1 MSAQSLDGMN
11 TYNQDDLL
19 AELVTMFP
27 EFRAVWEEGNEDEEF
42 RSASLHSVYMSFL
55 PFVAVAQ
62 PTQKQWQL
70 LADHLS
76 EAVASGGDRENAAD
90 TCVLE
95 HLHHVRLNKVL
106 RPLLSKAAQAYVRA

>member
-1 MSAQSLDGMN
+1 MD
-11 TYNQDDLL
+11 TYRQDYLL
-19 AELVTMFP
+19 AELVKIFP
-27 EFRAVWEEGNEDEEF
+27 EFRAVWDEENADEEF
-42 RSASLHSVYMSFL
+42 RSWSLHGVYMSFL
-55 PFVAVAQ
+55 PFVAAAQ
-62 PTQKQWQL
+62 STQQQWQR

-95 HLHHVRLNKVL
+95 HLHQVRLNKIL